1 MMAAFSPPRF
11 FAAWRV
17 EAPLSAASL
26 FRWVLHVLLSLTRS
40 VIVYDAAYCSR
51 GSREFNSNQAILR
64 IGHGRSFT
72 VLKRVVNWNGDGFT
86 EVDTETDQHAELEW
100 RTGALTPGGKDT
112 GKDDRDIDCE
122 LQYSDSKLAQSA
134 AGFKQCSSLDR
145 PYIDYG
151 VKTASTVLIRS
162 HFGSRAISV
171 QVNIVAVSAH
181 VFHRFFVGVL
191 FFVST
196 HFCSSFMSQPR
207 VVVDASGTPVP
218 NSPTQLSS
226 SNFGS
231 LLGSGSDLDG
241 MGTRSGS
248 TTIAQI
254 LAITICMSRMD
265 SHIHISRKHL
275 GMLRPG
281 LLGSNRT

>member
-1 MMAAFSPPRF
+1 MLNLNGGQGA
-11 FAAWRV
+11 
-17 EAPLSAASL
+17 
-26 FRWVLHVLLSLTRS
+26 LSL
-40 VIVYDAAYCSR
+40 
-51 GSREFNSNQAILR
+51 
-64 IGHGRSFT
+64 
-72 VLKRVVNWNGDGFT
+72 
-86 EVDTETDQHAELEW
+86 
-100 RTGALTPGGKDT
+100 GGKDT

-134 AGFKQCSSLDR
+134 AGLEQCSSLDR

-151 VKTASTVLIRS
+151 VKTASTKLIRS

-181 VFHRFFVGVL
+181 VFHRFFVGFL

-207 VVVDASGTPVP
+207 VVVGASGAPVP

-231 LLGSGSDLDG
+231 HGSGSDLDG

-248 TTIAQI
+248 TAIAQI
-254 LAITICMSRMD
+254 PAITIWMSRMD

-275 GMLRPG
+275 GILRPG